1 MFQEYL
7 QKESIRK
14 NLWFSFLISAL
25 LIIFAFILLF
35 KEGDIISTLVLVV
48 GYLALIF
55 GCLEFVRFFRL
66 EDVRK
71 GYSRDAFYGLVYF
84 FFGIIGILRSEILAT
99 MLTYLLGASMIYKNA
114 SRFQVCLNFGAE
126 KKSSLW
132 NYLLIF
138 SILGIILG
146 LVIILNPMDGKVALT
161 KVIAYCVIISEVIH
175 VIQGMAM
182 LVGSGKKNEEQSSKE

>member
-1 MFQEYL
+1 M
-7 QKESIRK
+7 
-14 NLWFSFLISAL
+14 ISAL